1 MNEKGIDLETFL
13 TIMVKK
19 NASDFYF
26 KVGSLPHIRTGGVI
40 EAISDKEISSKDM
53 EALIHQVMDEK
64 QLERFKKQKELD
76 LAYNSSTSERFRINV
91 FFRKGEIGM
100 VIREV
105 KRKIATFEELNLPK
119 ETLQKLSMEP
129 RGMVL
134 VTGPAGC
141 GKSTTI
147 AAMIEYIN
155 QNREAHIITI
165 EDPIEFLYEDKKALI
180 NQRQVG
186 IDTNSFTS
194 ALKYV
199 VRQSPD
205 VILIGEMRDTQT
217 AEAAIMAAETGH
229 LVLSTLHTIDA
240 PRTIERIINFFPPYH
255 QPQLRVQL
263 AHILKG
269 VISLR
274 LLTGEDGKRIPAVA
288 VMIPTPTIQKL
299 IMEDKL
305 DEISEVMEE
314 GEIFGMQTFTQ
325 ALLKL
330 YNEGKVSYEIAV
342 QMSDSP
348 HEFELK
354 VKGIVKGSAG

>member
-91 FFRKGEIGM
+91 FFQKGEIGM

-147 AAMIEYIN
+147 AAMIEYIS
-155 QNREAHIITI
+155 QNREA
-165 EDPIEFLYEDKKALI
+165 
-180 NQRQVG
+180 
-186 IDTNSFTS
+186 
-194 ALKYV
+194 
-199 VRQSPD
+199 
-205 VILIGEMRDTQT
+205 
-217 AEAAIMAAETGH
+217 
-229 LVLSTLHTIDA
+229 
-240 PRTIERIINFFPPYH
+240 
-255 QPQLRVQL
+255 
-263 AHILKG
+263 
-269 VISLR
+269 
-274 LLTGEDGKRIPAVA
+274 
-288 VMIPTPTIQKL
+288 
-299 IMEDKL
+299 
-305 DEISEVMEE
+305 
-314 GEIFGMQTFTQ
+314 
-325 ALLKL
+325 
-330 YNEGKVSYEIAV
+330 
-342 QMSDSP
+342 
-348 HEFELK
+348 
-354 VKGIVKGSAG
+354 